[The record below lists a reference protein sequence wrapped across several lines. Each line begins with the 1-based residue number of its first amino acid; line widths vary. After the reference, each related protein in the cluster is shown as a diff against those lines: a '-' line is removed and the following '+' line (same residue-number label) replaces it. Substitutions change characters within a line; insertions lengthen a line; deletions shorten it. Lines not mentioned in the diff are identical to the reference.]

1 MGDESRQ
8 ESSDV
13 PLGELPTDV
22 LWRMALD
29 GTIEFV
35 SAEVFQVRGI
45 TPEAAKAQLLE
56 QIHTPES
63 AATSAQYV
71 QDLAKAVR
79 AGAELPTYRGVM
91 TYLRADGS
99 TYECDVQAI
108 PQVGEDGEVKILGI
122 SRGLVTE

>member
-1 MGDESRQ
+1 MVDENRIDGS
-8 ESSDV
+8 EV

-45 TPEAAKAQLLE
+45 TAEEAKTQLLE

-63 AATSAQYV
+63 AAASAQYV
-71 QDLAKAVR
+71 HDLAEAVS
-79 AGAELPTYRGVM
+79 AGRELPTYRGLM

-122 SRGLVTE
+122 SRGLVI